1 MLFNSY
7 PFIFAFLPVVLAGA
21 LILTRFANRDALL
34 LWLLLSSLAFYADW
48 NVNFL
53 PLLVGSIIA
62 NYLLGQ
68 RIREAGS
75 TRLGGQLL
83 AFGIVGNLATIAYF
97 KYANFFL
104 ENVSDLTGADFT
116 WTRIILPIAISFFTF
131 QQIAYLVDSR
141 RGKISSHRFVEYAL
155 FVAFFPQL
163 IAGPIVHHSEM
174 LSQFRRLAKLQS
186 SNIAIG
192 IAIFIIGLSK
202 KVLIADPLGSF
213 GSPVFAAAD
222 AGESITFLAAWAG
235 ALSFTFQLYFDFSGY
250 SDMAIGL
257 ARLFGIRL
265 PLNFASPYK
274 STSIIEFWRHWH
286 MTLSRFLRDYLYF
299 ALGGNRRGPTR
310 RHVNLMITMLL
321 GGLWHGA
328 GWGFVIWGGLHGIY
342 LIINHA
348 WRSVR
353 GEPRSDS
360 QFARVAGWALT
371 FVAVIFAWVFFRAET
386 LNGATTIVSAMLVL
400 DGQFDFA
407 GASALTFGWKQVAYL
422 AGAAFIAFGLP
433 NTQELLANY
442 RPALNFDRTRPFFS
456 IYRYHWR
463 PNAVWGL
470 AFVAMLVAGVF
481 AMAEPTEFLYFEF

>member
-7 PFIFAFLPVVLAGA
+7 PFIFVFLPVVLAGA
-21 LILTRFANRDALL
+21 TILTRFAGRDALL
-34 LWLLLSSLAFYADW
+34 VWLLLSSLVFYGQW
-48 NVNFL
+48 NANFL
-53 PLLVGSIIA
+53 ILLVGSIVA

-68 RIREAGS
+68 RIRAAGAS
-75 TRLGGQLL
+75 PMGLRLLVI
-83 AFGIVGNLATIAYF
+83 GITGNLATIAYF

-104 ENVSDLTGADFT
+104 ENAVDITGVEFT
-116 WTRIILPIAISFFTF
+116 WTRIVLPIAISFFTF

-141 RGKISSHRFVEYAL
+141 RGRIARHRFIEYAL

-163 IAGPIVHHSEM
+163 IAGPIIHHSEM
-174 LSQFRRLAKLQS
+174 LWQFRRLAGLRS

-192 IAIFIIGLSK
+192 AAIFIIGLSK

-222 AGESITFLAAWAG
+222 AGEPITLIAAWAG

-274 STSIIEFWRHWH
+274 STSIIDFWRHWH

-299 ALGGNRRGPTR
+299 PLGGNRRGPTR

-328 GWGFVIWGGLHGIY
+328 GWGFVIWGGLHGLY
-342 LIINHA
+342 LIVNHA
-348 WRSVR
+348 WRSLGLTKGADGPGV
-353 GEPRSDS
+353 
-360 QFARVAGWALT
+360 RVAGWAIT
-371 FVAVIFAWVFFRAET
+371 FVAVVFAWVFFRAET
-386 LNGATTIVSAMLVL
+386 LDGAVTIASAMVGLGGGTSPANAASL
-400 DGQFDFA
+400 TA
-407 GASALTFGWKQVAYL
+407 GWEQVAYL
-422 AGAAFIAFGLP
+422 AGAAFIAFALP
-433 NTQELLANY
+433 NTQELLSRY
-442 RPALNFDRTRPFFS
+442 RPALHFDPAHARFS
-456 IYRYHWR
+456 VYRFYWR
-463 PNAVWGL
+463 PNAAWGL
-470 AFVAMLVAGVF
+470 AFVAMLVLGVF
-481 AMAEPTEFLYFEF
+481 AMTEPTEFLYFEF